1 MVVIMKPGTSQNEI
15 RKLAAKFEA
24 QNLKVGIT
32 NGVGCSILG
41 LVGDTAHID
50 IDKIL
55 LNDYVERVMRVS
67 EPYKKANRKFHPE
80 DTIVDVNGVKV
91 GGGNFAVMAGPCSVE
106 SEEQIIEVAKDVQSS
121 GAAMLRGGAFKP
133 RTSPYSFQGMG
144 VQGLK
149 LLLEAKAETGLHIV
163 TELMSPKYCELFEEK
178 VDLVQIGARNM
189 QNFDLLKEVGKM
201 SKPVLLKRGL
211 SNTYEEWIM
220 SAEYIMSEGNQNV
233 ILCERGIR
241 TFENY
246 TRNTLDVSAIP
257 AIKRMSHLP
266 IVVDPSHS
274 GGYSWLVEPLAMAAV
289 AAGADGL
296 IIEVHNDPANAKCD
310 GQQSLTPEQFADL
323 MGKMDKMVDL
333 MGKHIVK

>member
-149 LLLEAKAETGLHIV
+149 LLLEAKAETGLPIV

-274 GGYSWLVEPLAMAAV
+274 GGYSWLVEPLALAAI

-296 IIEVHNDPANAKCD
+296 IIEAHNNPAKALCD
-310 GQQSLTPEQFADL
+310 GQQSLTPVQFDDL
-323 MGKMDKMVDL
+323 MKKAEQMTAMLGKQ
-333 MGKHIVK
+333 IVK

>member
-149 LLLEAKAETGLHIV
+149 LLLEAKAETGLPIV

-274 GGYSWLVEPLAMAAV
+274 GGYSWLVEPLALAAI

-296 IIEVHNDPANAKCD
+296 LIEVHNNPAKALCD
-310 GQQSLTPEQFADL
+310 GQQSLTPVQFDDL
-323 MGKMDKMVDL
+323 MKKAEQMTAMLGKQ
-333 MGKHIVK
+333 IVK

>member
-24 QNLKVGIT
+24 ENLKVGIT

-55 LNDYVERVMRVS
+55 LNEYVERVMRVS

-106 SEEQIIEVAKDVQSS
+106 SEAQIVEVAKAVQSS

-149 LLLEAKAETGLHIV
+149 LLLEAKAETGLPIV

-211 SNTYEEWIM
+211 SSTYEEWIM

-257 AIKRMSHLP
+257 AIKRMSHLLFR
-266 IVVDPSHS
+266 S
-274 GGYSWLVEPLAMAAV
+274 AAKNKNLWRIKV
-289 AAGADGL
+289 
-296 IIEVHNDPANAKCD
+296 
-310 GQQSLTPEQFADL
+310 
-323 MGKMDKMVDL
+323 
-333 MGKHIVK
+333 